1 MVKLYLQFYL
11 SITHTQKP
19 SIERKCKE
27 GHLAVKE
34 NEIRRASVILELKL
48 YGFILQVF
56 KNQSN
61 TWLQKIF
68 TANLFVTLYW
78 LKDVYNILLDFFKVT
93 KSTYWDFIFPKMWTF
108 IAICRHFKSLKV
120 HKSEKNFLVISVK

>member
-1 MVKLYLQFYL
+1 MTKSYNFKKLANGHLTNLLTVTMVKLSIFNFIL
-11 SITHTQKP
+11 SHTHTKP

-61 TWLQKIF
+61 TRLQK
-68 TANLFVTLYW
+68 
-78 LKDVYNILLDFFKVT
+78 
-93 KSTYWDFIFPKMWTF
+93 
-108 IAICRHFKSLKV
+108 HSLQT
-120 HKSEKNFLVISVK
+120 SL